1 MRKVALVLGAAWFA
15 ACPLLALAREAEE
28 AIEPKERIELFNGK
42 DLSGWVLI
50 AGQEPQKTFTVED
63 GVVKCTGRPAGY
75 MRTEKKYKNYR
86 FVMEWRFI
94 KPGNSGVL
102 VHMSGKDV
110 VWPRSLE
117 CQGAYQ
123 NQGDFWVIG
132 GFEFKEHKAG
142 GERVGGRRLAKL
154 GPHNEKPVGEW
165 NTYEIVCDGDTVL
178 PHVNG
183 KLMNEA
189 HECSDTSGHICIQSE
204 GAQWEARKICLEPLK
219 PAEAPAK
226 KE

>member
-1 MRKVALVLGAAWFA
+1 MGKTAWVLAAFFA
-15 ACPLLALAREAEE
+15 ACALPAWAGEPEE

-42 DLSGWVLI
+42 DLAGWKLI
-50 AGQEPQKTFTVED
+50 AGAEPEKTFFVED

-75 MRTEKKYKNYR
+75 MRTEKAYKNYK
-86 FVMEWRFI
+86 FVMEWRFT

-102 VHMSGKDV
+102 VHMSGKDG

-117 CQGAYQ
+117 CQGQHQA
-123 NQGDFWVIG
+123 QGDFWVIG

-142 GERVGGRRLAKL
+142 GQRVNGRNVKKL
-154 GPHNEKPVGEW
+154 HPHNEKPVGEW

-178 PHVNG
+178 PSVNG

-189 HECSDTSGHICIQSE
+189 HECSDTSGKVCIQSE
-204 GAQWEARKICLEPLK
+204 GSQWEARKVYLEPLK
-219 PAEAPAK
+219 K
-226 KE
+226 

>member
-1 MRKVALVLGAAWFA
+1 MEKAARALAIALLAL
-15 ACPLLALAREAEE
+15 CPLLALAGEAQEV
-28 AIEPKERIELFNGK
+28 IEPKERIELFNGK
-42 DLSGWVLI
+42 DLTGWKLF
-50 AGQEPQKTFTVED
+50 AGNEPEKTFYVED

-75 MRTEKKYKNYR
+75 MRTEKAYKNYK
-86 FVMEWRFI
+86 FVIEWRFI

-117 CQGAYQ
+117 CQGQYQ
-123 NQGDFWVIG
+123 AQGDFWVIG

-142 GERVGGRRLAKL
+142 GERVSGRRVAKL

-165 NTYEIVCDGDTVL
+165 NVYEIICDGDTVL
-178 PHVNG
+178 PYVNG

-204 GAQWEARKICLEPLK
+204 GGQWEARKIYLEPLK
-219 PAEAPAK
+219 K
-226 KE
+226 

>member
-1 MRKVALVLGAAWFA
+1 MRHAAWVAVVGLACGLGALAWA
-15 ACPLLALAREAEE
+15 ADAEE

-42 DLSGWVLI
+42 DLTGWVLI
-50 AGQEPQKTFTVED
+50 AGDGPEKTFTAED
-63 GVVKCTGRPAGY
+63 GVVRCSGRPAGY
-75 MRTEKKYKNYR
+75 MRTEKAYRNYK
-86 FVMEWRFI
+86 FVMEWRFL

-117 CQGAYQ
+117 CQGAFQ

-142 GERVGGRRLAKL
+142 GERVNGRRLAKL
-154 GPHNEKPVGEW
+154 GAHNEKPAGEW
-165 NTYEIVCDGDTVL
+165 NVYEIVCDGDTVL
-178 PHVNG
+178 PYVNG

-189 HECSDTSGHICIQSE
+189 HECSDTSGRICIQSE
-204 GAQWEARKICLEPLK
+204 GGQWEARKIYLEPLRK
-219 PAEAPAK
+219 
-226 KE
+226 